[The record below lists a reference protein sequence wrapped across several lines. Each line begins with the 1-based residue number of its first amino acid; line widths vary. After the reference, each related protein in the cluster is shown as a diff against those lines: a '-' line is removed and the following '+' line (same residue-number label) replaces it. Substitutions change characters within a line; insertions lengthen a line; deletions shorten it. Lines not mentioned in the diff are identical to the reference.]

1 MVVAVA
7 SANGAGETGR
17 NARLVLSLVIEA
29 PSPGSK
35 SSVIGM
41 AALDLNALHQVVIG
55 EYASDS
61 CWMLLEHVM
70 SMFEEG
76 AGSSAGFV
84 EVAAVLIPGGRQ
96 RHDQRLQRDI
106 VAFFGMEEGDGGDEV
121 AATSR
126 PPIPELYALGKTMF
140 NQASGRDFL
149 RRAGASCL
157 VDAQGSVKFGA
168 LHAIRVFMEEKMG
181 GWHEQRSAL
190 AVRDVFSSATTMD
203 MIPDETLEALNVFR
217 YGGRRY
223 SRGRLGSGD
232 EFLSLFEFLSPHVI
246 TRPGRQVL
254 RQNLRQ
260 PLRDVDMIHRRQD
273 AIEELMHDHS
283 QLAEVQKALR
293 EVSRTMGGVDV
304 LCRATNTVH
313 SGGSAEVGDRG
324 GTGRIPALTS
334 SLIQLH
340 EFCEGVRLLQVALSS
355 FKSVRLVAIQAMLE
369 KSRQSRA
376 AVSEALL
383 GLFERH
389 VVESFVRDDAKKSP
403 FMSKSQQI
411 FALKAGPS
419 ARLLDIHRARFTAGT
434 EKVKEMAARLRA
446 SYPAEC
452 GSMSVKYAA
461 GRGFFFCVST
471 GGAELPVESGLKCLG
486 GGRGGRGGRGGNGG
500 RGGRGRTYSSL
511 QVTCEE
517 LNALNV
523 RIDAA
528 SNDCLE
534 MTRDVLLHHLSELLQ
549 HHLGPLVSMQ
559 DAIAELDMLSGLA
572 WFATVQESESR
583 PYVRPLITRLG
594 PALVIQE
601 GRHPTLERQLQER
614 GGAFVSNDTMLADD
628 CSACIL
634 TGANALGKSIYL
646 KQNALCVVL
655 AQIGAFVPAS
665 FMSVTPFQGISLIKE
680 TNSRKQMRQ
689 VREVV
694 RTINRPRTSSASGSP
709 RGHLVLV
716 DEVCDVASSFPRLAL
731 SWALVEEFLVSN
743 TVAIVATH
751 VNALSKLADLYPNV
765 IALMVD
771 AGRKIRNGT
780 VCEGGYGIA
789 LARQM
794 GFPRETIET
803 ATRIS
808 ANILERVTRNV
819 HVQEYPSLQRER
831 AVLKAYSRLQCL
843 EELKER
849 GIGGDLTSSIAD
861 IRAELREGRTQP
873 RD

>member
-1 MVVAVA
+1 MKFNTNISMVVAVA
-7 SANGAGETGR
+7 SANGAGEAGR
-17 NARLVLSLVIEA
+17 SARVVLSLVIEA
-29 PSPGSK
+29 ESPGSK
-35 SSVIGM
+35 ASSSVVGM
-41 AALDLNALHQVVIG
+41 AALDLNALHQVIIG
-55 EYASDS
+55 EHASES

-76 AGSSAGFV
+76 TASAGAV

-96 RHDQRLQRDI
+96 RQDQRLQRDI
-106 VAFFGMEEGDGGDEV
+106 VAFFGMEEEEDGDEV

-126 PPIPELYALGKTMF
+126 PPTPELYALGRSMF
-140 NQASGRDFL
+140 SQVAGRDLL
-149 RRAGASCL
+149 RRAGTGIV

-181 GWHEQRSAL
+181 GWHEQSSL
-190 AVRDVFSSATTMD
+190 AVRDVFSSATTAMD

-217 YGGRRY
+217 CGGHRH
-223 SRGRLGSGD
+223 SRGRIGSGD

-246 TRPGRQVL
+246 TRLGKGAL
-254 RQNLRQ
+254 RQNLKQ

-273 AIEELMHDHS
+273 AIEEIMNDQS
-283 QLAEVQKALR
+283 QLVEVQTALR
-293 EVSRTMGGVDV
+293 EVARTMGGVDV
-304 LCRATNTVH
+304 LCRAVH
-313 SGGSAEVGDRG
+313 SGGPAERG
-324 GTGRIPALTS
+324 GNRGGSGQIPALTS

-340 EFCEGVRLLQVALSS
+340 EFCEGVRLLQVALSPFRS
-355 FKSVRLVAIQAMLE
+355 ARLVAIQAMFE
-369 KSRQSRA
+369 KSQQSRA

-389 VVESFVRDDAKKSP
+389 VVESFAREDAKKSP

-411 FALKAGPS
+411 FALKASPS
-419 ARLLDIHRARFTAGT
+419 TRLLEIHRARFSAGT
-434 EKVKEMAARLRA
+434 EKVKEMASRLRA

-452 GSMSVKYAA
+452 GSLSVKYAA

-486 GGRGGRGGRGGNGG
+486 GRGGRGGRGIS
-500 RGGRGRTYSSL
+500 SSL

-517 LNALNV
+517 LNALNA

-534 MTRDVLLHHLSELLQ
+534 ITQDVLLHHLSELLQ

-559 DAIAELDMLSGLA
+559 DAIADLDMISGLS
-572 WFATVQESESR
+572 WFILVQESESR
-583 PYVRPLITRLG
+583 PYVRPLVTRHG

-614 GGAFVSNDTMLADD
+614 GATFVPNDTMLAED

-634 TGANALGKSIYL
+634 TGANALGKSVYL
-646 KQNALCVVL
+646 KQSALCVIL
-655 AQIGAFVPAS
+655 AQIGAWVPAA

-680 TNSRKQMRQ
+680 TNSSRQMRQ

-694 RTINRPRTSSASGSP
+694 RTINRPRASGAPGSP

-716 DEVCDVASSFPRLAL
+716 DEVCDVASTVSRLAL
-731 SWALVEEFLVSN
+731 SWALVEELLVTN
-743 TVAIVATH
+743 TMAIVATH
-751 VNALSKLADLYPNV
+751 VNFLSKLSDLYPNV

-771 AGRKIRNGT
+771 ADRKIRNGT
-780 VCEGGYGIA
+780 VSEGGYGIA
-789 LARQM
+789 LARRM
-794 GFPRETIET
+794 GFPRETIDT

-808 ANILERVTRNV
+808 ASILERVSRNV
-819 HVQEYPSLQRER
+819 QVQEYPSLLRER
-831 AVLKAYSRLQCL
+831 AVLKAYSRIQCL
-843 EELKER
+843 EELKGR
-849 GIGGDLTSSIAD
+849 GIGGDLALIVAG
-861 IRAELREGRTQP
+861 IRAELREGKAVR
-873 RD
+873 RA

>member
-1 MVVAVA
+1 MVVA

-17 NARLVLSLVIEA
+17 CARVVLSLVIAAE
-29 PSPGSK
+29 SPGSK
-35 SSVIGM
+35 ASSSVIGM

-55 EYASDS
+55 ERASES

-76 AGSSAGFV
+76 PAAAGAV

-106 VAFFGMEEGDGGDEV
+106 VAFFGMEEDEKNEDGGDV

-126 PPIPELYALGKTMF
+126 PPTPELYSLGRQMF
-140 NQASGRDFL
+140 DQAAGRDLL
-149 RRAGASCL
+149 RRAGTGVV

-181 GWHEQRSAL
+181 GWHEQSSL
-190 AVRDVFSSATTMD
+190 AVRDVFSSAMTAMD

-217 YGGRRY
+217 CGSRRHSKGRI
-223 SRGRLGSGD
+223 GPGD

-246 TRPGRQVL
+246 TRPGKQAL
-254 RQNLRQ
+254 RQNLKQ

-273 AIEELMHDHS
+273 AIEEMMGDQS
-283 QLAEVQKALR
+283 QLVEVQTALR
-293 EVSRTMGGVDV
+293 EVARTMGGVEV
-304 LCRATNTVH
+304 LCRAVH
-313 SGGSAEVGDRG
+313 SGGPAEQAGDRG
-324 GTGRIPALTS
+324 GVGRIPALTS

-340 EFCEGVRLLQVALSS
+340 EFCEGVRQLQVALSPFRS
-355 FKSVRLVAIQAMLE
+355 ARLVAIQGMLE

-389 VVESFVRDDAKKSP
+389 VVESFAREDAKKSP

-411 FALKAGPS
+411 FALKASPS
-419 ARLLDIHRARFTAGT
+419 TRLLEIHRARFSAGT

-452 GSMSVKYAA
+452 GSLSVKYAA
-461 GRGFFFCVST
+461 GRGFFFCVTT
-471 GGAELPVESGLKCLG
+471 GGAELPVESGLKCLN
-486 GGRGGRGGRGGNGG
+486 GRGSRRGCGN
-500 RGGRGRTYSSL
+500 RMSL

-517 LNALNV
+517 LNALNA

-549 HHLGPLVSMQ
+549 DHLGPLISMQ
-559 DAIAELDMLSGLA
+559 DAIAELDMLSGLSR
-572 WFATVQESESR
+572 FALVQESESR
-583 PYVRPLITRLG
+583 PYVRPLVTGHG

-601 GRHPTLERQLQER
+601 GRHPTLERQLQDH
-614 GGAFVSNDTMLADD
+614 GSAFVPNDTMLADD

-634 TGANALGKSIYL
+634 TGANALGKSVYL
-646 KQNALCVVL
+646 KQSALCVIL
-655 AQIGAFVPAS
+655 AQIGAFVPAA
-665 FMSVTPFQGISLIKE
+665 FMSVTPFQGISIIKE
-680 TNSRKQMRQ
+680 TNSNRQMRQ
-689 VREVV
+689 VRQVV
-694 RTINRPRTSSASGSP
+694 RTINRPRASGASGTP

-716 DEVCDVASSFPRLAL
+716 DEVCDVASTVSRLAL
-731 SWALVEEFLVSN
+731 SWALVEELLVTN
-743 TVAIVATH
+743 TMAIVATH
-751 VNALSKLADLYPNV
+751 VNFLSKLSDLYPNV
-765 IALMVD
+765 IALVVD
-771 AGRKIRNGT
+771 TDRKVRSGT
-780 VCEGGYGIA
+780 ASEGGYGIA
-789 LARQM
+789 LARRM
-794 GFPRETIET
+794 GFPHQTIET

-808 ANILERVTRNV
+808 ASIRERVSHNV
-819 HVQEYPSLQRER
+819 QVQEYPSLQRER
-831 AVLKAYSRLQCL
+831 TVLKAYSRIQCL
-843 EELKER
+843 EELKGR
-849 GIGGDLTSSIAD
+849 GIGGDLASIVAG
-861 IRAELREGRTQP
+861 IRAELREERTAC
-873 RD
+873 RA